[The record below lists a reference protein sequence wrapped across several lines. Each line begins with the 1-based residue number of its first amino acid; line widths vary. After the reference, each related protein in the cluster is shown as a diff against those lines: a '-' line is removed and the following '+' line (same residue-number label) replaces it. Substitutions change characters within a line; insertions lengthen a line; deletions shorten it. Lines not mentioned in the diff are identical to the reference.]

1 MDCAAAVADPRF
13 ALFFGPLAE
22 ERTKDW
28 ADSRLGSRFAEERS

>member
-1 MDCAAAVADPRF
+1 MDCASAVADFRF

-28 ADSRLGSRFAEERS
+28 VNSSLDSRFVKKRS